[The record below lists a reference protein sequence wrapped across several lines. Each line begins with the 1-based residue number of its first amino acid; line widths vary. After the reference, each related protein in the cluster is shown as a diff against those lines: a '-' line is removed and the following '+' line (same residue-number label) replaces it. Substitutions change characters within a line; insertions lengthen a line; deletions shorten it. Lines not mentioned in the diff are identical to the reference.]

1 MIKDMTVGNPSK
13 ILLGF
18 SLPMILS
25 GMFQQ
30 LYNIVDSVVAG
41 QFSGVNALA
50 AVGASYPI
58 TMLFI
63 AVATGAGMGSSV
75 IISQLFGAKEYGRM
89 KSAIFTA
96 LIAMAALS
104 ALFMLLGIVFCT
116 PLIALMGTPEA
127 IFADSDLYLRIYV
140 YGIFFLFIYNIVTAV
155 FTALGDS
162 RTPLFFLIFSS
173 LFNVAL
179 DIWFVAG
186 FQMGVAGV
194 AWATFIAQGISS
206 VLSVLWLFKRL
217 ARIETDGKVKLFDWR
232 LLGAMSKIAVP
243 SIIQQ
248 SIVSIGQL
256 GVQALVNRFDER
268 VVAGYSAAIKIDSF
282 LKVAGLSMSNAMS
295 SFTAQNIGAG
305 TSARIRKG
313 RNAAI
318 GVMAVYSI
326 LAFAVIR
333 LFGAQIVG
341 VFVDSKEAA
350 ADVIQV
356 GVEYMNI
363 VGMFYFACGVLLI
376 FNGILRGSGRVFAF
390 TCSTMT
396 DLALRVGSAYLL
408 ADVIGPSAIWWSI
421 PIGWCVALIPAGCFY
436 FFRRVDRGEI
446 VRPEEQ

>member
-248 SIVSIGQL
+248 SIVSVGQL